1 MAKETASAIEFVSS
15 FSMMGTIEK
24 MATFNSKGGGLV
36 VTLQTAENDKAVD
49 ILAAKGNVLKI
60 TIEVSKHKVIE
71 PGDDPQGEGLDFDD
85 ISAEEGD
92 E

>member
-1 MAKETASAIEFVSS
+1 MKKSAEAIEFISS

-36 VTLQTAENDKAVD
+36 VTVQTGEKDKAVD

-60 TIEVSKHKVIE
+60 TVQVSKHKAVEEDDEGQGSLDIGDI
-71 PGDDPQGEGLDFDD
+71 PNGDD
-85 ISAEEGD
+85 
-92 E
+92 

>member
-1 MAKETASAIEFVSS
+1 MKKSAEAIEFISS

-36 VTLQTAENDKAVD
+36 VTVQTGENDKAVD

-60 TIEVSKHKVIE
+60 TVQVSKHKAVEEDDEGQGSLDI
-71 PGDDPQGEGLDFDD
+71 GDIPNGED
-85 ISAEEGD
+85 
-92 E
+92 

>member
-1 MAKETASAIEFVSS
+1 MKKSAEAIEFISS

-36 VTLQTAENDKAVD
+36 ITVQTGENDKAVD

-60 TIEVSKHKVIE
+60 TVQVSKHKTVEEDDEGQGSLDIGDI
-71 PGDDPQGEGLDFDD
+71 PNGDD
-85 ISAEEGD
+85 
-92 E
+92 

>member
-1 MAKETASAIEFVSS
+1 MKKSAEAIEFISS

-36 VTLQTAENDKAVD
+36 VTVQTGENDKAVD

-60 TIEVSKHKVIE
+60 TVEVSKHKAVESDEE
-71 PGDDPQGEGLDFDD
+71 PQEGLDFDD
-85 ISAEEGD
+85 IGVDGD
-92 E
+92 DA